1 MLDPRAHV
9 TSRKM
14 TKARETLPET
24 IVIPPGCPVARFR
37 VRMTE
42 TVVPPLPHVVLN
54 TMMMTTTTTMT
65 SRDWTAGS
73 RDLMIFHEMA
83 IISRSLPETI
93 VVLPSHAATHLRV
106 PKTETG
112 VHPPPGVVPSTVTS
126 RAVMA
131 APRVLTTSRAMT
143 TMGES
148 LPETIAVHPIPPVA
162 RLRVLGI
169 EIVVHPLPDIVRNT
183 RTSTRLEVRAV
194 VTKKA
199 SEVDQSTPEAPITLV
214 ILSEELI
221 VAKNSLI
228 ANVCPVLGTS

>member
-24 IVIPPGCPVARFR
+24 IVIPPGCPVARSR

-54 TMMMTTTTTMT
+54 TMMTTTTTMT

-73 RDLMIFHEMA
+73 RDLVIFHEMA
-83 IISRSLPETI
+83 TISRSLPETI
-93 VVLPSHAATHLRV
+93 VVLPSPAATHIRV

-126 RAVMA
+126 REVTA
-131 APRVLTTSRAMT
+131 APRIPVTSRAMT

-162 RLRVLGI
+162 RLRILGI
-169 EIVVHPLPDIVRNT
+169 EIVVHPLPDVVRNS